1 MFDLHNI
8 TAKIQV
14 LTPVAITDNTARV
27 GTVVDLAGYDA
38 LEYTINI
45 GTLADADA
53 TFTVLVEDSNDN
65 VTYTAVADQ
74 FLLGTEAEASFTFAE
89 DNKVRSIGYNGS
101 KRYNRMTIT
110 PATNTGSAIFD
121 VVAILGYPINAPTIN
136 NA

>member
-1 MFDLHNI
+1 MFDLHNT
-8 TAKIQV
+8 TAKQQV

-27 GTVVDLAGYDA
+27 GTVVDLVGFDA

-65 VTYTAVADQ
+65 VTYAAVADD
-74 FLLGTEAEASFTFAE
+74 FLLGTEAEASFTFAQ
-89 DNKVRSIGYNGS
+89 DNKERSIGYDGS
-101 KRYNRMTIT
+101 KRYNRITIT
-110 PATNTGSAIFD
+110 PANNTGSAVFG
-121 VVAILGYPINAPTIN
+121 VTAILGYPLNAPTTN

>member
-8 TAKIQV
+8 TAKQQV
-14 LTPVAITDNTARV
+14 LAPADITDNTAQV
-27 GTVVDLAGYDA
+27 CTVVDLVGFDA
-38 LEYTINI
+38 LEYVINI

-53 TFTVLVEDSNDN
+53 TFTVLVEDSDDN
-65 VTYTAVADQ
+65 STYAPVADA

-89 DNKVRSIGYNGS
+89 DDEVRSIGYIGS

-110 PATNTGSAIFD
+110 PAANTGSAIFG
-121 VVAILGYPINAPTIN
+121 VVAIKGRPLNAPTTN